1 MKGISQILAGTAIV
15 AVFSVVAPPALAQT
29 TAPTAPTPLHKRA
42 PGPIIGAGLPALA
55 VGFGV
60 YWLIWRRRKA

>member
-1 MKGISQILAGTAIV
+1 MKGIGRILAGTAIV
-15 AVFSVVAPPALAQT
+15 AVISVVALPALAQT
-29 TAPTAPTPLHKRA
+29 TAPTAPTPLHKGA